1 MAKKRKRRS
10 PRPVA
15 TTAAEPRGGAGKPR
29 PGAAEPRGGAN
40 VARRGRKEEARKLRE
55 AERRRARR
63 ASALRRTVTSIGIAA
78 AAVAGITIFRSVSG
92 PNPIPEA
99 AVQAAAA
106 AGCTEVEQPA
116 SSAPS
121 GQHLQQGGTYVYPDT
136 PATSG
141 FHDPSPLP
149 EEPKVY
155 DSQPPETRAVHSL
168 EHGAVFAY
176 YLPEE
181 SGGIGA
187 DVVERLAGIAAGD
200 QATFVAPYPAL
211 TAETAL
217 TITAWNRRQSCPA
230 GAELTPE
237 RAATI
242 VNGFVEAFE
251 CTGNAPENG
260 ASPC

>member
-1 MAKKRKRRS
+1 MAKKKKRRP

-15 TTAAEPRGGAGKPR
+15 EPASGS
-29 PGAAEPRGGAN
+29 RGGAN
-40 VARRGRKEEARKLRE
+40 VARRERKDEARKFRE

-63 ASALRRTVTSIGIAA
+63 ASALRRTVTSIGVAV
-78 AAVAGITIFRSVSG
+78 AAVAGITLLRSVSG

-99 AVQAAAA
+99 AVQAAATA
-106 AGCTEVEQPA
+106 HCTEVEQPKA
-116 SSAPS
+116 SAPS
-121 GQHLQQGGTYVYPDT
+121 GQHLRSGQPYEYPDT

-155 DSQPPETRAVHSL
+155 DTQPLETQAVHSL
-168 EHGAVFAY
+168 EHGAVIVY

-181 SGGIGA
+181 NGGIA
-187 DVVERLAGIAAGD
+187 QDVVDRLASIAPDD
-200 QATFVAPYPAL
+200 QATYVAPYPTL
-211 TAETAL
+211 TAERAL
-217 TITAWNRRQSCPA
+217 TLTAWNRRQSCPA
-230 GAELTPE
+230 SPVLTAD

>member
-1 MAKKRKRRS
+1 MAKKRKRRA
-10 PRPVA
+10 PRAVA
-15 TTAAEPRGGAGKPR
+15 ATATESRGGANV
-29 PGAAEPRGGAN
+29 AARGGAN
-40 VARRGRKEEARKLRE
+40 VARRERKDEARKLRE

-63 ASALRRTVTSIGIAA
+63 ASALRRTVTSIGVAA

-92 PNPIPEA
+92 PNPIPEI

-106 AGCTEVEQPA
+106 AGCTTVEQPA

-121 GQHLQQGGTYVYPDT
+121 GQHLQSGGTYVYPDT

-141 FHDPSPLP
+141 YHDPSPLP
-149 EEPKVY
+149 EEPKVN
-155 DSQPPETRAVHSL
+155 DTQPRETQAVHSL
-168 EHGAVFAY
+168 EHGAVIVY

-181 SGGIGA
+181 SGGVPA
-187 DVVERLAGIAAGD
+187 DLVDRLAGITAQD
-200 QATFVAPYPAL
+200 QATYVAPYPTL
-211 TAETAL
+211 TPETGL

-230 GAELTPE
+230 GAELTPQ